1 MSYVYTV
8 LGFMAL
14 IVLHEAGHFLAAK
27 ATGMRVERFSL
38 FFGKPLVSVRRGET
52 EYGIGWLP
60 AGGYVKI
67 TGMNPQ
73 DELGLEDELRELR
86 ERLPADDADEPAL
99 GPGAQEPT
107 APGGEA
113 GTASALSA
121 ASVERAE
128 LDSRIA
134 SMQAELQEIRHR
146 AYYNQ
151 KVWKR
156 IVVILAGPFMNLV
169 IAFLVL
175 FAIFATHPVY
185 VYDSHGNP
193 EISRVVGAVQRGA
206 PAAGRL
212 RPGDVIVAVDGHRI
226 RSFSQVER
234 LVNAHRCPGAQ
245 VGGCRAATPVR
256 IEVERHGRLV
266 TLRVRPVYDASL
278 KRMLVGF
285 EFAQRSRRLGI
296 PAAAGHSFTQIG
308 TVTGKTVS
316 AIGRIFEPK
325 ERRQLHGV
333 VGVVAITSQEFS
345 FSTVDALGTL
355 ALISLSLAIVN
366 LFPFLPLDGGHVF
379 WALAEKVRG
388 RRISFQTM
396 ERAGVVGFALIVVLF
411 AIGLSNDISSLTGN
425 GFNLR

>member
-1 MSYVYTV
+1 MSYVYTI

-73 DELGLEDELRELR
+73 EELAQEDELRDLR
-86 ERLPADDADEPAL
+86 ERRDELAR
-99 GPGAQEPT
+99 GGAATPPSNGRSVT
-107 APGGEA
+107 
-113 GTASALSA
+113 TTSAVSTP
-121 ASVERAE
+121 VEESAE
-128 LDSRIA
+128 LDRRIA
-134 SMQAELQEIRHR
+134 GVEAELQEIRRR

-151 KVWKR
+151 PVWKR
-156 IVVILAGPFMNLV
+156 IVVILAGPFANLL
-169 IAFLVL
+169 IAFVVL
-175 FAIFATHPVY
+175 FAIFASHSVY
-185 VYDSHGNP
+185 LYNSHGQP
-193 EISRVVGAVQRGA
+193 EISRTVGAVLQGA

-212 RPGDVIVAVDGHRI
+212 HAGDLIVAVDGQRV
-226 RSFSQVER
+226 RSFNQVEA
-234 LVNAHRCPGAQ
+234 LIDAHRCAGPQ
-245 VGGCRAATPVR
+245 RSGCRARTPVR
-256 IEVERHGRLV
+256 IEVERHGRLATV
-266 TLRVRPVYDASL
+266 AVRPVYNATY

-285 EFAQRSRRLGI
+285 EFAQRSRRLGLA
-296 PAAAGHSFTQIG
+296 AAAGHSVSQIG
-308 TVTGKTVS
+308 SVTAKTVS
-316 AIGRIFEPK
+316 AIGRIFQSR
-325 ERRQLHGV
+325 ERKQLHGV
-333 VGVVAITSQEFS
+333 VGVVAITSKEFS

-396 ERAGVVGFALIVVLF
+396 ERAGMVGFALILVLF